1 MELFMFA
8 VLLLIG
14 AGTWLVYAAA
24 VATRE
29 TRR

>member
-1 MELFMFA
+1 MELFMLA
-8 VLLLIG
+8 VLLLLG

>member
-1 MELFMFA
+1 MELFVFA
-8 VLLLIG
+8 VLLLLG